1 MRDLDTR
8 KCLYCTLV
16 RPQLEYSSE
25 LWSPSEIKYK
35 LMLEGVQR
43 GATKFI
49 LNYPSDCYKERLTKL
64 NLLPLEYRRDMK
76 DLIFLF
82 KCKLGLFNIELS
94 DYVKLRP
101 IPKYDLRAYD
111 VNNFSE
117 FKCRTVYFRSSYFPR
132 VVHKWNSLE
141 SNIKY
146 LSPELPN

>member
-1 MRDLDTR
+1 M
-8 KCLYCTLV
+8 
-16 RPQLEYSSE
+16 Q
-25 LWSPSEIKYK
+25 
-35 LMLEGVQR
+35 EGVQR
-43 GATKFI
+43 RATKFI

-117 FKCRTVYFRSSYFPR
+117 FKCRTVYFRNSYFPR
-132 VVHKWNSLE
+132 VVRKWNSLE
-141 SNIKY
+141 SNIKS
-146 LSPELPN
+146 LSSIVSFKSKLRQLFLSNLSHYELPN